1 MNKIL
6 ILLLSMLLAASAAA
20 SAAQNPPLESGT
32 DRFSYA
38 LGQQLGRDLKMGE
51 VAVTPELIAAG
62 VRDALAGTSRMSD
75 EEMELAMEEMQRE
88 MMMKH
93 LAQQERMG
101 RENLEKGQAFLA
113 ENAKRQGVKTTPS
126 GLQYRI
132 TEEGTGKTP
141 GPDSSVTVHYRGTL
155 IDGTVFDSSFER
167 GEPVTFPV
175 SGVIPGWTEAL
186 QLMKEG
192 AKWTIYLP
200 ADLAYGEHGAGQVI
214 GPNETLIFDVELISV
229 N

>member
-6 ILLLSMLLAASAAA
+6 ILLLSMLLAAGAAA

-113 ENAKRQGVKTTPS
+113 ENAKRQGVETTPS